1 MALPP
6 EQINIK
12 RRREE
17 EPVETLYIQ
26 SDLHHAK
33 RRFTDYVF
41 HRVTLNSSGAPVES
55 GASTPPHPAA
65 QRLLRSPRSVS
76 SLQIPPHRTAAA
88 RTNSS
93 NGIPTVRATSP
104 GAEIREAQRAA
115 AARKEAEEK
124 RKRAIHGPPTPQSVS
139 PVPLGSVLASERG
152 SIGQEPVSVSVPPS
166 PRHAHSVRRF
176 QISRPSAS
184 TPGSRPGSRAG
195 IQKRRADGALPG
207 IAVLVEQLQRKP
219 HSRQASMIADL
230 VHQASESQ
238 ESIKIKTPAEEI
250 APQAKPR
257 KRPVVNQA
265 EKKWREERQAA
276 ISAAKD
282 HLSETLE
289 KSARA
294 KQSTWD
300 EESERLAKEFE
311 QVALDIERDMDV
323 EPRNFNDNF
332 APPSPQPR
340 VPFKPPQPLKHQPR
354 PPKQSRIV
362 PSQASL
368 AGDEMKTDVVPI
380 VSDDDDDY
388 VYDVYIRRPLEESD
402 RLANPLTE
410 IESEQQLKALN
421 SGVGVIVITEED
433 EQYWENFIEDDE
445 EEWDSE
451 DADSNG
457 RLISLRCFQ
466 NTSLIMSFSR
476 TAENNPANEYPE
488 EELSSSDEED
498 DPTAIYRKYRNR
510 AASDDEEFG
519 FDYSGSEGGRFGQW
533 RSGGQMYSDDESD

>member
-1 MALPP
+1 M
-6 EQINIK
+6 
-12 RRREE
+12 
-17 EPVETLYIQ
+17 
-26 SDLHHAK
+26 
-33 RRFTDYVF
+33 
-41 HRVTLNSSGAPVES
+41 
-55 GASTPPHPAA
+55 
-65 QRLLRSPRSVS
+65 
-76 SLQIPPHRTAAA
+76 
-88 RTNSS
+88 
-93 NGIPTVRATSP
+93 RATSP

-124 RKRAIHGPPTPQSVS
+124 RKRAIQGPPIPQSVS
-139 PVPLGSVLASERG
+139 PVPLGSVLASERRQ
-152 SIGQEPVSVSVPPS
+152 IGQEPVSVSVPTS
-166 PRHAHSVRRF
+166 PRHVQSVRRF

-195 IQKRRADGALPG
+195 IQKRRADGPSPG

-219 HSRQASMIADL
+219 HSRQASVIADL

-238 ESIKIKTPAEEI
+238 ENIRIKTPEEEV
-250 APQAKPR
+250 APPEKPR

-265 EKKWREERQAA
+265 EKKWREERKAA

-323 EPRNFNDNF
+323 EPRNFNDKF

-340 VPFKPPQPLKHQPR
+340 APFKPPQPLKYQPH
-354 PPKQSRIV
+354 PPKQPRAVI
-362 PSQASL
+362 SQSSPAS
-368 AGDEMKTDVVPI
+368 DEKKPDVVPT

-402 RLANPLTE
+402 RLANPLAE
-410 IESEQQLKALN
+410 IESEQQLKAVN

-457 RLISLRCFQ
+457 RILPLSMNSKHITDHATEQLKTTLQMSTRKKSYPHQTRKMTLLPSTE
-466 NTSLIMSFSR
+466 NTETEQYQMTKSLILIILGARVVDSDSGVLVDKCIR
-476 TAENNPANEYPE
+476 TTTVIKA
-488 EELSSSDEED
+488 
-498 DPTAIYRKYRNR
+498 
-510 AASDDEEFG
+510 
-519 FDYSGSEGGRFGQW
+519 GGPL
-533 RSGGQMYSDDESD
+533 DIAT

>member
-1 MALPP
+1 M
-6 EQINIK
+6 
-12 RRREE
+12 
-17 EPVETLYIQ
+17 
-26 SDLHHAK
+26 
-33 RRFTDYVF
+33 
-41 HRVTLNSSGAPVES
+41 
-55 GASTPPHPAA
+55 
-65 QRLLRSPRSVS
+65 
-76 SLQIPPHRTAAA
+76 
-88 RTNSS
+88 
-93 NGIPTVRATSP
+93 RATSP

-124 RKRAIHGPPTPQSVS
+124 RKRAIQGPPTPQSVS
-139 PVPLGSVLASERG
+139 PLPLGDVLASERAR
-152 SIGQEPVSVSVPPS
+152 IGQEPVSVSVPPS
-166 PRHAHSVRRF
+166 PRPAQSVRRF

-184 TPGSRPGSRAG
+184 TPGSRPSSRAG
-195 IQKRRADGALPG
+195 IQKRRADGPSPG

-219 HSRQASMIADL
+219 HSRQASVIADL

-238 ESIKIKTPAEEI
+238 ESIKIKTPEEEV
-250 APQAKPR
+250 APPAKPR

-323 EPRNFNDNF
+323 EPRNFNNNV

-340 VPFKPPQPLKHQPR
+340 VPVKPPQPLKYQPR
-354 PPKQSRIV
+354 PPKQPRAAL
-362 PSQASL
+362 SQSSPAL
-368 AGDEMKTDVVPI
+368 DETKTDVVPT
-380 VSDDDDDY
+380 VGDDDDDY

-402 RLANPLTE
+402 RLANPLAE
-410 IESEQQLKALN
+410 LESEQQLKAAN
-421 SGVGVIVITEED
+421 SGVGIIVITEED

-457 RLISLRCFQ
+457 RSLPFPMNLIHVTDHAIEQLKTILQMSTRKKSYPHLTRKMILLPSIENIGPAQ
-466 NTSLIMSFSR
+466 HQMTKNLILTIPGARVIDSDSGVRVDKYIR
-476 TAENNPANEYPE
+476 TMRVIK
-488 EELSSSDEED
+488 DRW
-498 DPTAIYRKYRNR
+498 IYMYGYI
-510 AASDDEEFG
+510 EFMG
-519 FDYSGSEGGRFGQW
+519 FFKNS
-533 RSGGQMYSDDESD
+533 

>member
-1 MALPP
+1 MSLPP

-17 EPVETLYIQ
+17 EPVETLYIK
-26 SDLHHAK
+26 SDLHPGK

-41 HRVTLNSSGAPVES
+41 HRVTLNSSGSPVES

-76 SLQIPPHRTAAA
+76 SLQIPPHRTATA
-88 RTNSS
+88 RNNSS

-104 GAEIREAQRAA
+104 GAEIREAQRAV

-124 RKRAIHGPPTPQSVS
+124 RKRAIQGPPTPQSVS
-139 PVPLGSVLASERG
+139 PLPLGSVLASERG
-152 SIGQEPVSVSVPPS
+152 RIGQEPVSVSVPPS
-166 PRHAHSVRRF
+166 PRPAQSVRRF

-184 TPGSRPGSRAG
+184 TPGSRPSSRAG
-195 IQKRRADGALPG
+195 IQKRRADGPSPG

-219 HSRQASMIADL
+219 HSRQASVIADL

-238 ESIKIKTPAEEI
+238 EGIKIKTPEEEV
-250 APQAKPR
+250 APPAKPR

-323 EPRNFNDNF
+323 EPRNFNDKI

-340 VPFKPPQPLKHQPR
+340 VPFEPPQPLKYQPR
-354 PPKQSRIV
+354 PPKQPRAV
-362 PSQASL
+362 PSQSSPAI
-368 AGDEMKTDVVPI
+368 DETKTDVVPT
-380 VSDDDDDY
+380 VGDDDDDY

-402 RLANPLTE
+402 KLANPLAE
-410 IESEQQLKALN
+410 LESEQQLKAAN
-421 SGVGVIVITEED
+421 SGVGIIVITEED

-451 DADSNG
+451 DADSN
-457 RLISLRCFQ
+457 
-466 NTSLIMSFSR
+466 
-476 TAENNPANEYPE
+476 AENNPANEYPE

-498 DPTAIYRKYRNR
+498 DPTAIYRKYRTR
-510 AASDDEEFG
+510 AASDDEEFD
-519 FDYSGSEGGRFGQW
+519 FDHSGSEGDRFGQW
-533 RSGGQMYSDDESD
+533 RSGGQIYSDDESD